1 MSETLLSTIITCA
14 VTLIGIFVSSSS
26 TRNAIANELKTNQ
39 AVMNSEFENV
49 KREVNELKE
58 DVKKHNNYGLQIKGI
73 ETRLGIMEER
83 IKEWH

>member
-1 MSETLLSTIITCA
+1 MSETLIGTVISCI
-14 VTLIGIFVSSSS
+14 VTLIGIFVSNSS
-26 TRNAIANELKTNQ
+26 TRNAIANDLKTNQ
-39 AVMNSEFENV
+39 AVMNSEFDNI

-58 DVKKHNNYGLQIKGI
+58 DVKKHNSYGLQIKGI

>member
-14 VTLIGIFVSSSS
+14 VTLIGIFISSSS

-58 DVKKHNNYGLQIKGI
+58 DVKKHNNYGLQIERLKTQI
-73 ETRLGIMEER
+73 EIIEGRLN
-83 IKEWH
+83 

>member
-1 MSETLLSTIITCA
+1 MSETLIGTIISCI
-14 VTLIGIFVSSSS
+14 VTLIGIFVSNSS
-26 TRNAIANELKTNQ
+26 TRNAIANDLKTNQ
-39 AVMNSEFENV
+39 AVMNNEFDNI
-49 KREVNELKE
+49 KREVNELKD